1 MMIVVGI
8 SFVYWHYEQ
17 RGVGVKSWYNNF
29 KFALASAL
37 VFVSGYLVAKPRNE
51 ADKVF
56 APVVGAL
63 CVYYLWRSRKPR
75 DPFQLN

>member
-1 MMIVVGI
+1 
-8 SFVYWHYEQ
+8 
-17 RGVGVKSWYNNF
+17 VKNRYDNL
-29 KFALASAL
+29 KFALACVL

-56 APVVGAL
+56 APIVGAL

-75 DPFQLN
+75 DPFS